1 MTIKPWKILE
11 SHYIHKNVRIDKCE
25 LPNGM
30 TIDGF
35 VLEYGDW
42 ATSNRLDK
50 TAGSGAGPAVPAW
63 RAKSDPG
70 TAWRCHGSR
79 DENPLQAARREL
91 LEETGYASDNFIQI
105 GCVSPNPA
113 NQTNLIYSF
122 LALDA
127 EKVGGQALD
136 DTEDIEV
143 VLKPLEEVI
152 AMAKNSELFQSM
164 QVSAVFFAWL
174 IGIGSCKWHDY
185 QNYMTVIK
193 PWCSWGSS
201 LSRSMPSIVLG
212 WRPGIIAGWRR
223 ESRD

>member
-1 MTIKPWKILE
+1 MAIKPWKILE
-11 SHYIHKNVRIDKCE
+11 SHYIHKNVRIDKSE

-42 ATSNRLDK
+42 ATILALTKQQEVVLIRQYRH
-50 TAGSGAGPAVPAW
+50 GAQKVILELPGGAMETEDGGPMQ
-63 RAKSDPG
+63 S
-70 TAWRCHGSR
+70 
-79 DENPLQAARREL
+79 ARREL
-91 LEETGYASDNFIQI
+91 LEETGYTSDNFIQI

-127 EKVGGQALD
+127 EKVDSQHLD

-152 AMAKNSELFQSM
+152 RMAKNGELLQSM
-164 QVSAVFFAWL
+164 QVSTVFFAL
-174 IGIGSCKWHDY
+174 A
-185 QNYMTVIK
+185 YMNRI
-193 PWCSWGSS
+193 C
-201 LSRSMPSIVLG
+201 
-212 WRPGIIAGWRR
+212 
-223 ESRD
+223 

>member
-11 SHYIHKNVRIDKCE
+11 SQQIYKYVRIDKCE

-30 TIDGF
+30 MLEGF

-42 ATSNRLDK
+42 ATILAVTKQQEVVLVRQYRH
-50 TAGSGAGPAVPAW
+50 GAQKVILEL
-63 RAKSDPG
+63 PG
-70 TAWRCHGSR
+70 GAMEPE
-79 DENPLQAARREL
+79 DESPMQSARREL
-91 LEETGYASDNFIQI
+91 LEETGYTSDNFIQI

-127 EKVGGQALD
+127 ERVATQHLD

-152 AMAKNSELFQSM
+152 RMAKSGELLQSM
-164 QVSAVFFAWL
+164 QVSAVFFALAYW
-174 IGIGSCKWHDY
+174 D
-185 QNYMTVIK
+185 
-193 PWCSWGSS
+193 
-201 LSRSMPSIVLG
+201 RIV
-212 WRPGIIAGWRR
+212 
-223 ESRD
+223 

>member
-11 SHYIHKNVRIDKCE
+11 SQYIHKNVRIDKCE

-42 ATSNRLDK
+42 ATVIALTKQHEVVLVRQYRH
-50 TAGSGAGPAVPAW
+50 GAQKVILEL
-63 RAKSDPG
+63 PG
-70 TAWRCHGSR
+70 GAMDAR

-91 LEETGYASDNFIQI
+91 LEETGYSSDNFIQI

-127 EKVGGQALD
+127 EKVSGQALD
-136 DTEDIEV
+136 DTEDMEV
-143 VLKPLEEVI
+143 VLKPLEQVI
-152 AMAKNSELFQSM
+152 SMAKNSELFQSM
-164 QVSAVFFAWL
+164 QVSTVFFAL
-174 IGIGSCKWHDY
+174 AY
-185 QNYMTVIK
+185 LN
-193 PWCSWGSS
+193 
-201 LSRSMPSIVLG
+201 RIV
-212 WRPGIIAGWRR
+212 
-223 ESRD
+223 